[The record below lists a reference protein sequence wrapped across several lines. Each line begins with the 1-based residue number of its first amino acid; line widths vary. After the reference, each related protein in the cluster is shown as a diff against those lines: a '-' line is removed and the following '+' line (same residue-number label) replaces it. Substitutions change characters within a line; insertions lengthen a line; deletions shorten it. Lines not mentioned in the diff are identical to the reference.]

1 MIYIQ
6 YTEQRLYGDSK
17 YFCGFEALR
26 AFCYMLATIV
36 MYGVLASLV
45 ILGVYAKL
53 QRLTD
58 AISSDLIIDWSW
70 EERLLFL
77 AFINNIRS
85 LNDSEESV
93 VKLLEVLPR
102 STGSSQFTQSVLQ
115 YACTGHYYT
124 YNRQSSD
131 APDNVVVLLIPYTS
145 GLTCA
150 FAGATVVSG

>member
-6 YTEQRLYGDSK
+6 YTQQKFYGDASS
-17 YFCGFEALR
+17 YFCGSKALR
-26 AFCYMLATIV
+26 AFCYMLATIIK
-36 MYGVLASLV
+36 YGVLASLV

-53 QRLTD
+53 QRLTE

-70 EERLLFL
+70 EERLFFL

-102 STGSSQFTQSVLQ
+102 
-115 YACTGHYYT
+115 
-124 YNRQSSD
+124 
-131 APDNVVVLLIPYTS
+131 
-145 GLTCA
+145 
-150 FAGATVVSG
+150 